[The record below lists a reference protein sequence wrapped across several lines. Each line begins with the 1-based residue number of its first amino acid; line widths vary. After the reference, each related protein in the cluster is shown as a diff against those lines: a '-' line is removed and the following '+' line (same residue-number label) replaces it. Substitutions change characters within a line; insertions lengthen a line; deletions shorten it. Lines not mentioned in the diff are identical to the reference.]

1 MAQNNNQN
9 AAAIGLGIAAA
20 AAAAGGA
27 YWLYGAKQSAKHRK
41 MAKSWMLKAR
51 AEVMDA
57 IGDLQDIDKEQY
69 MQIVD
74 RVLKNYTGKSGASA
88 AEIGAMMRDF
98 KSAWTHIQG
107 PKKSIKKAAKRT
119 TKAKRS
125 ASKRTS
131 KRSSRN

>member
-1 MAQNNNQN
+1 MAQNDNQN

-27 YWLYGAKQSAKHRK
+27 YWLYGAKHSAKHRK

-57 IGDLQDIDKEQY
+57 IGDLQDVDKEQY

-74 RVLKNYTGKSGASA
+74 RVLKNYTGKSGANA
-88 AEIGAMMRDF
+88 AEIGAMMKDF